1 MKRLEKYNIYA
12 IPVGDEFSNESTA
25 CYLVYAPLANIF
37 FLALPQEVENIITA
51 IESKEENDV
60 VKALMNGVSLRQRN
74 LYANDYSSS
83 STLYLLL
90 NEKCNFHCR
99 YCYSAEGRS
108 KDEMSLGQMKTALEY
123 FLSAGRNAPES
134 RTVMFIGGGEP
145 TLSWELVKQGT
156 EYAES
161 LALQNGIKLMMRLST
176 NGSILND
183 EMVAFYKKHH
193 FQIQYSF
200 EVLKDVQ
207 EYQRG
212 SFDAVDKNLKRLLLE
227 GIHCNTRS
235 TITIENVDRIE
246 EMVEFCHLHYPA
258 IDRLI
263 CEPVVDPD
271 YFSSVALVDE
281 YQKRYF
287 ESFKKGL
294 YLAMKYGL
302 PLSSSNYG
310 SIRQLRERFC
320 YNLLC
325 VTPFGTLTTCPN
337 VSSPREKNYEQVI
350 VGNIKN
356 NRIVFDDEA
365 YRRMTVPYIHTDE
378 KCKGCWAK
386 WNCGG
391 GCPNQRMVYRNEIFD
406 AICLHNKQML
416 KHYLLLELGVKHTKR
431 TGRDMYVDITQKLKE
446 R

>member
-37 FLALPQEVENIITA
+37 FLALPQEVENIIAA

-60 VKALMNGVSLRQRN
+60 VKALMNGVPLRQRN

-227 GIHCNTRS
+227 GIHCNIRS

-294 YLAMKYGL
+294 YLATKYGL

-386 WNCGG
+386 WNC
-391 GCPNQRMVYRNEIFD
+391 EED
-406 AICLHNKQML
+406 ALTSVWFIVTKYLML
-416 KHYLLLELGVKHTKR
+416 FVFIISR
-431 TGRDMYVDITQKLKE
+431 C
-446 R
+446 